1 MIKQRSQSRGLLLG
15 LLGLSILNM
24 LAACT
29 QQSSNSAN
37 ASPTFAPALSAT
49 SQTIIHENARQGTK
63 DWQIPDDKVAYHE
76 IQAYTDSPSV
86 LAGQAL
92 TFYVSTQG
100 DRTPYSISIYRV
112 GWYHGTGGR
121 LLATI
126 PHLTGSAQGYFD
138 LATSRLF
145 NCPTC
150 TLDASTGL
158 VEANWQPSYTLKVP
172 ADWVS
177 GVYLAKFVNV
187 DDKQTYAPFVVK
199 GSTSSAYIA
208 VTADT
213 AAAAYNNWGGYSL
226 YEYNSLKTNPQGR
239 ASRVSF
245 NRPYVDIHGSGYVLN
260 FEADAIHWIERQGYD
275 VSYISDIDLH
285 EDPAQLLHHRVYLS
299 LGHDEYWTKE
309 MRDGVEKARNQGV
322 SLAFLEANA
331 IYWQIRLE
339 PDATGHKDR
348 IIVCYKVETE
358 LHDLA
363 RDPLYGK
370 DNSRVTSQWRDPVVG
385 RPENAV
391 IGIMYSDLNQQHR
404 GFPWVVNP
412 RANSPL
418 LKGTGLQPGKAYG
431 CELVGYEWDRIFN
444 NGATPKGLQVIG
456 LTSTI
461 NNIYGSDVSHTTY
474 YFAASGAL
482 VFATGSV
489 YWTAAL
495 DSYRVSSS
503 SFCADQDREIPEM
516 QKLMANVM
524 QALLLR
530 RV

>member
-1 MIKQRSQSRGLLLG
+1 MIRRHKKNGLLLG
-15 LLGLSILNM
+15 LLGLYFISMITG
-24 LAACT
+24 CS
-29 QQSSNSAN
+29 QQ
-37 ASPTFAPALSAT
+37 PATGQSTPSLIPVPSGI
-49 SQTIIHENARQGTK
+49 SQTIVHENSLPGTS
-63 DWQIPDDKVAYHE
+63 DWQIPANKAAYHE

-86 LAGQAL
+86 LPGHTL
-92 TFYVSTQG
+92 VFYVSTQG

-112 GWYHGTGGR
+112 GWYQGKGGR
-121 LLATI
+121 LITTI
-126 PHLTGSAQGYFD
+126 SHLTGLAQGYFD
-138 LATSRLF
+138 IASNRLI
-145 NCPTC
+145 NCYSC
-150 TLDASTGL
+150 TLNSSTGL
-158 VEANWQPSYTLKVP
+158 VEANWQPSYQLKVP

-177 GVYLAKFVNV
+177 GVYLAKFINVNGI
-187 DDKQTYAPFVVK
+187 QTYAPFVVK
-199 GSTSSAYIA
+199 GNTSSAYVA

-213 AAAAYNNWGGYSL
+213 AATAYNDWGGYSL

-239 ASRVSF
+239 ASMVSF

-260 FEADAIHWIERQGYD
+260 FEADAIHWMERQGYD

-285 EDPAQLLHHRVYLS
+285 EDPAQLLHHRVYIS
-299 LGHDEYWTKE
+299 IGHDEYWTKE
-309 MRDGVEKARNQGV
+309 MRDGVENARDHGV

-339 PDATGHKDR
+339 PDAAGHKDR
-348 IIVCYKVETE
+348 IVVCYKVETA

-404 GFPWVVNP
+404 GFPWVVSP
-412 RANSPL
+412 QANSPL
-418 LKGTGLQPGKAYG
+418 LQGTGLQPGKAYG

-444 NGATPKGLQVIG
+444 NGATPKNLQVIG
-456 LTSTI
+456 LTPTI
-461 NNIYGSDVSHTTY
+461 NDAYGSDVSHTTY
-474 YFAASGAL
+474 YFAPSGAM

-489 YWTAAL
+489 YWAAAL
-495 DSYRVSSS
+495 DNYRVSPNNL
-503 SFCADQDREIPEM
+503 CPNQEDTQIPEM

-524 QALLLR
+524 KALLSHR
-530 RV
+530 I